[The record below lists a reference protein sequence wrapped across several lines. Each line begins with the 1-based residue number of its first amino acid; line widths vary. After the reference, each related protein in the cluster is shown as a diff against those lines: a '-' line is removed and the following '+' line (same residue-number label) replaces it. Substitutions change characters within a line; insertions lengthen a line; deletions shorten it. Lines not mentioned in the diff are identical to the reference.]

1 MLGSAQTV
9 YMSECIYCRDTQ
21 SENGSVTDLQL
32 LQGEERVEGGAS
44 FPQPHQFIIEGPL
57 CSRALAAVIG

>member
-1 MLGSAQTV
+1 MIFFILREGLDLMLGSAQTV
-9 YMSECIYCRDTQ
+9 FMSEYIYCRDTQ

-44 FPQPHQFIIEGPL
+44 FP
-57 CSRALAAVIG
+57 

>member
-9 YMSECIYCRDTQ
+9 FMSEYIYCRDTQ

-44 FPQPHQFIIEGPL
+44 FP
-57 CSRALAAVIG
+57 